1 MKRPI
6 RFLAILLLAVSNIT
20 QMATAEPTC
29 EDCTHDKA
37 YSAAKIYGTK
47 PTRGIILHLH
57 GCAGLRAGQGWQ
69 REWVDYFTF
78 HGFLVIAIDSFAD
91 VRPPPAACP
100 GNPWVYEKNL
110 IYTLRTR
117 QAQYAVTMIRTK
129 YPAQEIFVWGHGEG
143 GVTAQTMTADIDGVI
158 STGTPCPD
166 EWLEG
171 IAQTPLII
179 IQGTNDEY
187 LREAKNNPLYDSLDD
202 RCKMLMNQPN
212 WEWLT
217 VEGMG
222 HPAELSR
229 MDVKARISQFLGI
242 PYSQ

>member
-1 MKRPI
+1 
-6 RFLAILLLAVSNIT
+6 
-20 QMATAEPTC
+20 
-29 EDCTHDKA
+29 
-37 YSAAKIYGTK
+37 
-47 PTRGIILHLH
+47 
-57 GCAGLRAGQGWQ
+57 
-69 REWVDYFTF
+69 
-78 HGFLVIAIDSFAD
+78 
-91 VRPPPAACP
+91 
-100 GNPWVYEKNL
+100 
-110 IYTLRTR
+110 
-117 QAQYAVTMIRTK
+117 
-129 YPAQEIFVWGHGEG
+129 
-143 GVTAQTMTADIDGVI
+143 VTAQTMTADIDGVI

-187 LREAKNNPLYDSLDD
+187 LHEAKTNPLYDSLDD